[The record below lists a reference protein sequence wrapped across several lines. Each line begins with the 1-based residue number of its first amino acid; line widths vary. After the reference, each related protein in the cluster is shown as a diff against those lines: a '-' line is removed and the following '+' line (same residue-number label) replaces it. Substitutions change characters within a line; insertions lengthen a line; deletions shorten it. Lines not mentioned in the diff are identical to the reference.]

1 MSGLK
6 GLKGSLRGPWLQRH
20 KMSKVLKVPKV
31 LGRQVLE
38 IKALRVKGFKT
49 CRDISLVYP
58 QGIKGFQGS
67 MFPKLAGFQGL
78 RGFRLPRVKGFQDM

>member
-1 MSGLK
+1 MVIHSKGHGPFACLGSK

-31 LGRQVLE
+31 LTRQVLE

-49 CRDISLVYP
+49 YGNTS
-58 QGIKGFQGS
+58 
-67 MFPKLAGFQGL
+67 
-78 RGFRLPRVKGFQDM
+78 